1 MYVISIVYTVI
12 VIISMLNVMTNDI
25 MFLRVFIGIK
35 VLNKM
40 FYM

>member
-12 VIISMLNVMTNDI
+12 VIISMLNMMTNDI